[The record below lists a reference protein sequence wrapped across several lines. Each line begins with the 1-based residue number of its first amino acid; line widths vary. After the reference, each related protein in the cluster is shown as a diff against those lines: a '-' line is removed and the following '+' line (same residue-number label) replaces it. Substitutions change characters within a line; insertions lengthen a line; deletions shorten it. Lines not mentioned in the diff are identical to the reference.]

1 MTYETIDVRPLTP
14 TVGAEIHGVKL
25 SEPLGNQQFQEIHD
39 ALMAH
44 QVVFFRDQ
52 DMTLEQHK
60 DFGRRFGP
68 LHIHPSAPGPEGH
81 PEILKIH
88 ADANSKQVA
97 GHRWHSDVSCDPEPP
112 MGSILHLHT
121 VPPSGGDTLFAS
133 SFAAY
138 EALSEPMQ
146 NFLGELTARH
156 DGSPNYHRRAQ
167 VDGRVDT
174 KQYPFGD
181 HPVVRTHPVSG
192 RRGIFVNPVFTQ
204 HIVGIPEAES
214 KAILEFLYA
223 HTKQERF
230 VCRFSW
236 EKNSV
241 AFWDNRAVQ
250 HLAMW
255 DYFPQ
260 VRSGFRVTVAGD
272 KPV

>member
-1 MTYETIDVRPLTP
+1 MTYQTIEVRPLTP

-39 ALMAH
+39 ALMQH

-81 PEILKIH
+81 PEVLKIH
-88 ADANSKQVA
+88 ADENSKQVA

-121 VPPSGGDTLFAS
+121 IPPSGGDTLFAS
-133 SFAAY
+133 SIAAY
-138 EALSEPMQ
+138 EALSEPMKK
-146 NFLGELTARH
+146 FLGELTARH
-156 DGSPNYHRRAQ
+156 DGSPNYHRRAR

-174 KQYPFGD
+174 KQYPFAD
-181 HPVVRTHPVSG
+181 HPVIRTHPVTG
-192 RRGIFVNPVFTQ
+192 KKGIFVNPVFTQ
-204 HIVGIPEAES
+204 YIIGIPDDES

-236 EKNSV
+236 EKDSV

-272 KPV
+272 KPF